1 MDSGNTYAYGFPLSV
16 YSRTSLRSRK
26 PLSSEGYHMVLP
38 TKIHVKKVARLEYAG
53 KGTGKGSL
61 IS

>member
-1 MDSGNTYAYGFPLSV
+1 MLMVFPCLP
-16 YSRTSLRSRK
+16 LQPRK